1 MNLHDYN
8 PKDLIG
14 LRCSIENKY
23 NNDNLTI
30 QGIMRHMILVKG
42 ISSEYGHKGIH
53 DPNEYTAG
61 GPSTTSNCWWVHT
74 DKVKLLEEPKINEDP
89 NNLFK
94 FSEL

>member
-14 LRCSIENKY
+14 LRCSIKLQL
-23 NNDNLTI
+23 NNNNLTI
-30 QGIMRHMILVKG
+30 QGIMRDMILVKG
-42 ISSEYGHKGIH
+42 ISDGLGHKGIH
-53 DPNEYTAG
+53 DANEYTAG
-61 GPSTTSNCWWVHT
+61 GPSRTSNCWWVHRERV
-74 DKVKLLEEPKINEDP
+74 DLLEEPKIKEDP